1 MLYLKKKVQIF
12 WTMLLQILKRYCK
25 RVQNIATKLRQ
36 LLEETTTLLFFFL
49 AMLTVYR
56 SSWARD
62 QSRITAATQF
72 TAVTWQCQILNCGG
86 TRELQEITNRNLLNI
101 IYPRTLNLKPCSPI
115 FILKSMEKEEMQIEK
130 NVFLSN
136 NINKKGVLDNYI
148 HTIYIIHT
156 TIF

>member
-36 LLEETTTLLFFFL
+36 LLEETTTLLFFFGHAHGL
-49 AMLTVYR
+49 QKFLSQGSKPHHR
-56 SSWARD
+56 SN
-62 QSRITAATQF
+62 QF
-72 TAVTWQCQILNCGG
+72 TAVTWQCQILNRGG

-148 HTIYIIHT
+148 YTVYTIHT